1 MTRPRRLPWV
11 EGDRRTYV
19 ISDKGGVLD
28 RIADEAEVRLLDN
41 ARSLLKI
48 TGPMLD
54 ELRTQDEWKFTCER
68 LRESLTDA
76 VNLAEARGERLCER
90 S

>member
-1 MTRPRRLPWV
+1 M
-11 EGDRRTYV
+11 
-19 ISDKGGVLD
+19 LD

-41 ARSLLKI
+41 ARSLLRI

-54 ELRTQDEWKFTCER
+54 ELRTQDEWKFACER

-76 VNLAEARGERLCER
+76 VNVAEARGERLREC